1 MSGTMYSYLER
12 IACAPKNN
20 MKISFKERPILNQW
34 GGDSVPGIVYG
45 PGIEKNVPLE
55 VNLKEFT
62 KVYEKAGESSLISLE
77 SSEGTSKYLVL
88 INEIQR
94 DPLSSKM
101 IHIDFYQP
109 NLEKKVEVTV
119 PLRFVGFPPA
129 VKELGGTLVKNI
141 LEVDVK
147 AFPQALPH
155 DIEVNVD
162 GLFTFDDVVTIAD
175 LKVAGEV
182 EIMKELDEIVALV
195 TPIEEEK
202 ELEPI
207 EEDVEAV
214 EKVQKKEKEIVEG
227 EEE

>member
-1 MSGTMYSYLER
+1 
-12 IACAPKNN
+12 
-20 MKISFKERPILNQW
+20 MKISFKERPILNHW
-34 GGDSVPGIVYG
+34 GDNSVPGILYG
-45 PGIEKNVPLE
+45 PGIKKNVPLE

-77 SSEGTSKYLVL
+77 SSEGLNKYLVL

-119 PLRFVGFPPA
+119 PLRFVGLPPA

-147 AFPQALPH
+147 AFPQALPY

-162 GLFTFDDVVTIAD
+162 GLLTFDDVVTIAD

-214 EKVQKKEKEIVEG
+214 EKVQKKEKEIVE
-227 EEE
+227 EEKE

>member
-1 MSGTMYSYLER
+1 
-12 IACAPKNN
+12 
-20 MKISFKERPILNQW
+20 MKIFFKERFTLSHW
-34 GGDSVPGIVYG
+34 GDNSVPGILYG

-55 VNLKEFT
+55 VNLKEFI
-62 KVYEKAGESSLISLE
+62 KVYEEAGESSLVSLE
-77 SSEGTSKYLVL
+77 SSEGSDKYLVL

-94 DPLSSKM
+94 DPLSNEV

-119 PLRFVGFPPA
+119 PLRFVGSPPA

-147 AFPQALPH
+147 ALPQALPH

-162 GLFTFDDVVTIAD
+162 GLLTFDDTVTIAD
-175 LKVAGEV
+175 LKVAGDV
-182 EIMKELDEIVALV
+182 EIMKEPDEIVALV
-195 TPIEEEK
+195 TPIKEEK

-207 EEDVEAV
+207 EENVEAV
-214 EKVQKKEKEIVEG
+214 EKVEKKEKDEV
-227 EEE
+227 EEEEK